1 MRSFFDK
8 KWREKKENHFFL
20 KAPPPPE
27 NYAIYEVKKNALL
40 RVHRSS
46 GYANAPQC

>member
-1 MRSFFDK
+1 LFK
-8 KWREKKENHFFL
+8 P
-20 KAPPPPE
+20 PPPPE